1 LKEVADL
8 AFQEREN
15 RLQHL
20 RRIQKEMSV
29 RGIGSLLLFDPIN
42 IRYACGFS
50 NEQIFQCHTPSTY
63 LFVPVEGAAIL
74 HYRSDRQSLLSLGT
88 LCAVRDAVAYTC
100 FAAGPRIE
108 EQARKWAREMVDHVR
123 RHSGSDSTLAVDRI
137 DPFGMLALEELG
149 IKIKH
154 GHSIVEMA
162 RVIKSTVDVAHME
175 EALAVAEA
183 GIARMHDNLRPGVTE
198 NELWSHLHQV
208 NIAQGGEWIE
218 TRLLSSGERTNPWF
232 QECNDRI
239 IKPGDLVAFDT
250 DLIGPHGCCANF
262 SRTSFCQPGRP
273 SDDQRRLYAF
283 AYEQIQHN
291 LALLKPGV
299 SFREFVELSWRIP
312 DEFVANR
319 YPMLVHGIGMG
330 DEYPSIA
337 HEMDWDVIGYD
348 GIIEENMTLCVESYI
363 GRERGAE
370 GVEEK

>member
-1 LKEVADL
+1 MKEVADL

-29 RGIGSLLLFDPIN
+29 RDIGSLVLFDPIN

-63 LFVPVEGAAIL
+63 LFVPAEGAAIL
-74 HYRSDRQSLLSLGT
+74 HYRSDRPCLLSLGT
-88 LCAVRDAVAYTC
+88 LREVRDAVAYTC

-108 EQARKWAREMVDHVR
+108 EQAR
-123 RHSGSDSTLAVDRI
+123 
-137 DPFGMLALEELG
+137 
-149 IKIKH
+149 
-154 GHSIVEMA
+154 EMA

-291 LALLKPGV
+291 LALLWRVTLVGSAGRKE
-299 SFREFVELSWRIP
+299 SSWRSR
-312 DEFVANR
+312 FWWLQVVAASCR
-319 YPMLVHGIGMG
+319 SRHSKTCS
-330 DEYPSIA
+330 SI
-337 HEMDWDVIGYD
+337 D
-348 GIIEENMTLCVESYI
+348 
-363 GRERGAE
+363 R
-370 GVEEK
+370 